1 MGSQVIVYTDAAFAP
16 MRVLE
21 RRSISGAVLMYQA
34 VTLTCFSRHQAEL
47 HGIQAGVQES
57 IGLARTLAFIRAK
70 ELEPQGRLSTFFGR
84 IGGRRM
90 SPPHPAQNRFTFREA
105 AFGKLR
111 LATTE
116 SPHRDTSV
124 LASPTS
130 E

>member
-1 MGSQVIVYTDAAFAP
+1 
-16 MRVLE
+16 
-21 RRSISGAVLMYQA
+21 MYQA
-34 VTLTCFSRHQAEL
+34 VTLKCFSRHQAAVRLSSCEAEL
-47 HGIQAGVQES
+47 HAIQAGVQES
-57 IGLARTLAFIRAK
+57 IGLARTLAFVLKSLNLREDLAPLV
-70 ELEPQGRLSTFFGR
+70 ELEEGECP
-84 IGGRRM
+84 
-90 SPPHPAQNRFTFREA
+90 PPHPAQNRFTFREA